1 MSEKGPAAA
10 SLEIKTEMVKQAEK
24 LMGKIRGCDRGLLKR
39 DLERIKKKRRKSGDS
54 SDSQAALEK
63 LISGLKAS
71 AGERRRRMSSAPDTS
86 YPEELPIVV
95 RRKEIVDAI
104 RKNQVIVLS
113 GETGSGKTTQIPKMC
128 IEAGRGVDGLIGCT
142 QPRRIAAIT
151 VAERIAEELK
161 NPELVGCK
169 IRFHDSSKASNY
181 IRVMTD
187 GILLAEAQG
196 HPALNAYDTLII
208 DEAHERSLN
217 IDVLLGMVRKLI
229 DRRRNLKVIITSA
242 TLDTQKFSKHFRDAP
257 IIEVSGRTYPVEIR
271 YEEPVEGSEKENA
284 ASSLAERT
292 AAAIS
297 SLMKENRSGD
307 ILAFLPTEIDIRE
320 TMKIADREYADRLN
334 IVPLYARL
342 PSSEQKKAFA
352 SGGRRKLIVAT
363 NVAETSLTIPG
374 IRYVVDTGLARISR
388 YNPGTGTHGLPVD
401 PISRA
406 SADQRAGRCGRVANG
421 ICIRMYSE
429 EDYLARPKFTLPEI
443 RRTNLAEV
451 VLSLL
456 DVGIKDI
463 EAFPFVDPPDSAGI
477 RDALRTLREIGA
489 LETGGGRRQTADGEK
504 GNSPGKD
511 SASGSGIS
519 RGTGTPKVA
528 GNTRRLSKDGRLM
541 ARLPLDPRLA
551 KVLLQA
557 DREDCLGDVLPIA
570 AALSLPD
577 PRERPPEK
585 AGSADNAHRKFIDE
599 QSDFIGWLNIWDTF
613 RTYKRK
619 GSYSGKLKRFCAEN
633 YLSFRRMKEWMDIHR
648 QLTLVMEENGYRPH
662 RREAGLS
669 LDKKGDFSE
678 RYTVIHRAIL
688 SGFLSHIARLEEKGL
703 YEATRN
709 RKVRIHPGSA
719 LSRGASPW
727 IMAAEIVRTSRLYA
741 RSAAVIDPDWLVN
754 LGSDLASRNW
764 IDPHWSRKAGSV
776 LATEQMRLYG
786 FLISGDRIIPYGTVR
801 PSEAREIFIRSALV
815 EGDIADSSTYPFLR
829 ANLRLIRRL
838 EGMEEK
844 LRRRDLVAGEE
855 AVASFYSQALPRDVI
870 DLGSLNGYIRQ
881 QGEKNLL
888 MSEEDLLTG
897 VPEGTHLAAFP
908 DSVEIAGDRWKLSYV
923 FDSESE
929 KDGVSLKIPSG
940 RLSDLTPDKTD
951 WMVPGLLEEKVEA
964 LMRGLE
970 KKYRRKLIPIPETAV
985 EALKGMKQEGADL
998 IRALTSWLYRERKVD
1013 IPLNAWNP
1021 DKLPVHLQ
1029 VRFSLLD
1036 DSGRELAAGRDP
1048 SILTA
1053 VKTSSADKGRSSRY
1067 RKEHEIPGLQTWPD
1081 MDIPESVSIPGGA
1094 VLWPALV
1101 SEGTTAALR
1110 YLDNRNEAQAAHKK
1124 GLAILAVIHWNRE
1137 IRDFKKTLH
1146 ISGESR
1152 VIANY
1157 IGGAAIL
1164 EKALWQRIIADIFAA
1179 DCVREKKVW
1188 DKVLK
1193 DGGGEIHSTA
1203 AGYLEQISTVLS
1215 CYSEQRKILTTLETR
1230 SHRPDFIKARLTD
1243 LEEILTGEFIL
1254 RYEPETW
1261 KSLPRWMKAVVSRAR
1276 KGTADPLKE
1285 KNALKIWNPLK
1296 EQLDDIKDNLSPMSG
1311 SEKRKSLAEARI
1323 MIEELK
1329 VALFA
1334 AGDVRPAG
1342 KISESRM
1349 SKKLEEVKRLL

>member
-1 MSEKGPAAA
+1 MSEKGPGAAPR
-10 SLEIKTEMVKQAEK
+10 EIKPVMLKQAEK
-24 LMGKIRGCDRGLLKR
+24 LMGEIRGCDRGHLKR
-39 DLERIKKKRRKSGDS
+39 DLERIKKARRKTKDS
-54 SDSQAALEK
+54 SDSHAALEK

-71 AGERRRRMSSAPDTS
+71 AEERRRRMSTPPDTS
-86 YPEELPIVV
+86 YPAELPIVV
-95 RRKEIVDAI
+95 RREEIVDAI

-169 IRFHDSSKASNY
+169 IRFHDSSKAPNY

-271 YEEPVEGSEKENA
+271 YEEPVEGSDRENA

-292 AAAIS
+292 AVAIS
-297 SLMKENRSGD
+297 SLMKESRSGD

-320 TMKIADREYADRLN
+320 TMMIAGREFADRLN

-342 PSSEQKKAFA
+342 SSSEQKKAFA

-489 LETGGGRRQTADGEK
+489 LEAGALEGGGDASSKSE
-504 GNSPGKD
+504 GNSRTKKSD
-511 SASGSGIS
+511 S
-519 RGTGTPKVA
+519 
-528 GNTRRLSKDGRLM
+528 RRLSRDGRLM

-557 DREDCLGDVLPIA
+557 DREGCLGDVLPIA

-599 QSDFIGWLNIWDTF
+599 QSDFIGWLNIWDAF

-619 GSYSGKLKRFCAEN
+619 GSYSGKLKKFCSEN

-648 QLTLVMEENGYRPH
+648 QLTLVMEENGYRPR

-669 LDKKGDFSE
+669 LDKKGNFSE
-678 RYTVIHRAIL
+678 RYAVIHRAIL
-688 SGFLSHIARLEEKGL
+688 SGFLSHIARLEEKGV

-741 RSAAVIDPDWLVN
+741 RSAAAIDPGWLVD

-764 IDPHWSRKAGSV
+764 IDPHWSRKSGAV

-786 FLISGDRIIPYGTVR
+786 FLISGDRIVPYGTVR
-801 PSEAREIFIRSALV
+801 SSEAREIFIRKALV
-815 EGDIADSSTYPFLR
+815 EGDIADSSPYPFLR
-829 ANLRLIRRL
+829 ANWRLIRRL

-855 AVASFYSQALPRDVI
+855 AVASFYAQALPRDVI
-870 DLGSLNGYIRQ
+870 DLGTLNLYIRQ
-881 QGEKNLL
+881 QGEKKLL

-897 VPEGTHLAAFP
+897 VPDGKHLAAFP
-908 DSVEIAGDRWKLSYV
+908 DSVEIAGDKWKLSYV

-929 KDGVSLKIPSG
+929 NDGVSLKIPSG

-964 LMRGLE
+964 LIRGLE

-985 EALKGMKQEGADL
+985 QALKGMKQEGVDL
-998 IRALTSWLYRERKVD
+998 IRALTAWLYRERKVD
-1013 IPLNAWNP
+1013 IPLSAWNP

-1048 SILTA
+1048 SVLTT
-1053 VKTSSADKGRSSRY
+1053 VKTSTDDKGRSSRY

-1101 SEGTTAALR
+1101 SEGTSAALR
-1110 YLDNRNEAQAAHKK
+1110 YLDNRNDAQAAHRK
-1124 GLAILAVIHWNRE
+1124 GLAVLAGIHWSRE

-1157 IGGAAIL
+1157 IGGAATL
-1164 EKALWQRIIADIFAA
+1164 ENALWQRVIDDVFAV

-1188 DKVLK
+1188 NKVLK
-1193 DGGGEIHSTA
+1193 DGGGEIHSKA
-1203 AGYLEQISTVLS
+1203 AGYLEQITTVLS
-1215 CYSEQRKILTTLETR
+1215 CYSEQRKILTALEIS
-1230 SHRPDFIKARLTD
+1230 SHRPDFIKARLKD
-1243 LEEILTGEFIL
+1243 LEEMLTGDFIL

-1276 KGTADPLKE
+1276 KGTADPLKD
-1285 KNALKIWNPLK
+1285 KKAVGIWNPLK

-1311 SEKRKSLAEARI
+1311 REKRKSLAEARI

-1334 AGDVRPAG
+1334 AGDIRPAG

>member
-1 MSEKGPAAA
+1 MSEKDPASAP
-10 SLEIKTEMVKQAEK
+10 TVVNPEMIKQAEK
-24 LMGKIRGCDRGLLKR
+24 LMGKIRVCDRGHLKR
-39 DLERIKKKRRKSGDS
+39 DLERLKKNFRKTPDNS
-54 SDSQAALEK
+54 ALHIELEK
-63 LISGLKAS
+63 LISNLKIS
-71 AGERRRRMSSAPDTS
+71 ADERRSRRSSPPVTS
-86 YPEELPIVV
+86 YPAELPIVN
-95 RRKEIVDAI
+95 RREEIVDAI
-104 RKNQVIVLS
+104 RRNQVIVLS
-113 GETGSGKTTQIPKMC
+113 GETGSGKTTQLPKMC

-161 NPELVGCK
+161 NTDLVGCK

-196 HPALNAYDTLII
+196 HPSLNAYDTLII

-271 YEEPVEGSEKENA
+271 YEEPGEGSETESA
-284 ASSLAERT
+284 AASLAERT
-292 AAAIS
+292 AAAVS
-297 SLMKENRSGD
+297 SLMKESRSGD

-320 TMKIADREYADRLN
+320 TMLIAGREFADRLN

-406 SADQRAGRCGRVANG
+406 SADQRAGRCGRVADG

-456 DVGIKDI
+456 HVGIKDI
-463 EAFPFVDPPDSAGI
+463 EAFPFVDPPDAAGI

-489 LETGGGRRQTADGEK
+489 LEGGGDASPPGE
-504 GNSPGKD
+504 GNSPAKK
-511 SASGSGIS
+511 SNP
-519 RGTGTPKVA
+519 RH
-528 GNTRRLSKDGRLM
+528 LSKDGRLM

-557 DREDCLGDVLPIA
+557 DREGCLGDVLPIA

-585 AGSADNAHRKFIDE
+585 VGSADNAHRKFIDE
-599 QSDFIGWLNIWDTF
+599 QSDFIGWLNIWDAF
-613 RTYKRK
+613 RTYRKK
-619 GSYSGKLKRFCAEN
+619 GSYSGKLKKFCAEN
-633 YLSFRRMKEWMDIHR
+633 YMSFRRMKEWMDIHR
-648 QLTLVMEENGYRPH
+648 QLALVMEENGYRPR
-662 RREAGLS
+662 RREAQSS
-669 LDKKGDFSE
+669 LDKKGNFSE
-678 RYTVIHRAIL
+678 RYAVIHRALL
-688 SGFLSHIARLEEKGL
+688 SGFLSHIARLEERGV

-719 LSRGASPW
+719 LSKGASPW

-741 RSAAVIDPDWLVN
+741 RSAAAIDPEWLVD
-754 LGSDLASRNW
+754 LGSELASRNW

-801 PSEAREIFIRSALV
+801 PSEAREIFIRKALV
-815 EGDIADSSTYPFLR
+815 EGDIPDSSPYPFLR

-838 EGMEEK
+838 ESMEEK

-855 AVASFYSQALPRDVI
+855 AVASFYTQALPLDVI
-870 DLGSLNGYIRQ
+870 DLGTLNGYIRQ
-881 QGEKNLL
+881 LGEAKLL

-897 VPEGTHLAAFP
+897 VPEGKHLAAFP
-908 DSVEIAGDRWKLSYV
+908 DSVEIAGDKWKLSYV

-970 KKYRRKLIPIPETAV
+970 KKYRRKLIPIPETAAL
-985 EALKGMKQEGADL
+985 ALKGMKTEGVDL
-998 IRALTSWLYRERKVD
+998 IRALTAWLYREKKVD
-1013 IPLNAWNP
+1013 IPLSAWNP

-1048 SILTA
+1048 SVLTA
-1053 VKTSSADKGRSSRY
+1053 VKTSMADKGRSSRY
-1067 RKEHEIPGLQTWPD
+1067 RKEHEIIGLQVWPD
-1081 MDIPESVSIPGGA
+1081 MDIPESVTIPGGT

-1101 SEGTTAALR
+1101 SEGTAAALR
-1110 YLDNRNEAQAAHKK
+1110 YLENRNDAREAHMK
-1124 GLAILAVIHWNRE
+1124 GLAALAGIHWSRE

-1146 ISGESR
+1146 LSGPTR

-1157 IGGAAIL
+1157 IGGATAL
-1164 EKALWQRIIADIFAA
+1164 EDALWHRVIADIFARNP
-1179 DCVREKKVW
+1179 VREKTVW
-1188 DKVLK
+1188 DAVLK
-1193 DGGGEIHSTA
+1193 EGGGNIHSMA
-1203 AGYLEQISTVLS
+1203 AGYLEQITTVLTS
-1215 CYSEQRKILTTLETR
+1215 YSEQRKIL
-1230 SHRPDFIKARLTD
+1230 ID
-1243 LEEILTGEFIL
+1243 L
-1254 RYEPETW
+1254 
-1261 KSLPRWMKAVVSRAR
+1261 
-1276 KGTADPLKE
+1276 
-1285 KNALKIWNPLK
+1285 
-1296 EQLDDIKDNLSPMSG
+1296 
-1311 SEKRKSLAEARI
+1311 
-1323 MIEELK
+1323 
-1329 VALFA
+1329 
-1334 AGDVRPAG
+1334 
-1342 KISESRM
+1342 
-1349 SKKLEEVKRLL
+1349 